1 SFNSRQPDVKEILG
15 RWDLTIDMNGTTR
28 PSWLE
33 IQYSGVNTLV
43 GRFVGI
49 VGSARPISEVH
60 FKDGKISFTIPPQW
74 YKKKGNLHVTGT
86 FQKGHFE
93 GTISYDDGSSYHW
106 TGTRAPALQRKKA
119 PEWGKKIVLF
129 DGQNI

>member
-1 SFNSRQPDVKEILG
+1 MRKSIPPYYLKKVGILLPLLLLSFCFSTVKADSYQPQHSKVNVKEILG
-15 RWDLTIDMNGTTR
+15 RWDMTIDMDGTNR

-60 FKDGKISFTIPPQW
+60 FEDGKISFTIPPQW
-74 YKKKGNLHVTGT
+74 YKKKGDLHVKGT
-86 FQKGHFE
+86 F
-93 GTISYDDGSSYHW
+93 INPLYSS
-106 TGTRAPALQRKKA
+106 A
-119 PEWGKKIVLF
+119 E
-129 DGQNI
+129 